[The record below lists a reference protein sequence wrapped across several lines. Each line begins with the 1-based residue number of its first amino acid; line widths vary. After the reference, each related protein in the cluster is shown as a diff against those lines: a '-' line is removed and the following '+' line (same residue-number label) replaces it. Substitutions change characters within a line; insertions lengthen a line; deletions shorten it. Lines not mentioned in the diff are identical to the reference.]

1 MSSYGVGQGLAQA
14 GNTILNSTMQLG
26 QMKQRQD
33 YIDSYRKRNSLAAF
47 GHANAWDP
55 TILMSHY
62 QPEEDTQPMQAQRLG
77 AEVPLL
83 TAGTPPPA
91 PRAPMQMERM
101 GMGAPRMGSGV
112 GMTPPRPP
120 MQTDKIFKEFPNA
133 MTPGRALAR

>member
-1 MSSYGVGQGLAQA
+1 MSSYGVGSGLADA
-14 GNTILNSTMQLG
+14 GKTILNSTMQLG

-33 YIDSYRKRNSLAAF
+33 YIDSYKKRNSLAAF

-101 GMGAPRMGSGV
+101 GMGAPRVGPGV
-112 GMTPPRPP
+112 GAPRPP